1 MKDILD
7 LFGRL
12 FLGAFFLYEVVD
24 FIFYADAIQE
34 KMTLYGLTWRQ
45 DLLLNGAILC
55 MLLGSVLVLIGY
67 RSSFGAF
74 LLLGYWLPVSL
85 IVHAF
90 WNYPDAEQREQF
102 EQLMKNLAICGGLL
116 LVLVNGSGRFS
127 VKRLFSTVKV

>member
-12 FLGAFFLYEVVD
+12 FLGALFLYEVVD

-74 LLLGYWLPVSL
+74 LLLTYWLPVSL

-90 WNYPDAEQREQF
+90 WSYPDAEQREQF